1 MLDIGRKHGI
11 EVFRKKLNS
20 GIPKYWGSKVGVFG
34 FLCFFQVL
42 YLGHLKDFIRVLDVV
57 GRAYLR
63 PNFKR

>member
-34 FLCFFQVL
+34 FLLFFQVP
-42 YLGHLKDFIRVLDVV
+42 YLGRLEDFFPVLDVV
-57 GRAYLR
+57 GRVYSR